1 MEITKAEFFAA
12 MKVVSAA
19 VANVSLP
26 AKSARRVA
34 DSSASAVAAVELWLA
49 AGDAESGANAVRS
62 MDAFND
68 VLAAALPATR
78 SGARVLSAAH
88 RVTQAIRDAI
98 EASNGDC
105 DELYL

>member
-1 MEITKAEFFAA
+1 MEITKAEFLAT
-12 MKVVSAA
+12 MKVVSDA
-19 VANVSLP
+19 VANVSLS

-34 DSSASAVAAVELWLA
+34 DSSASAVAAVERWFA
-49 AGDAESGANAVRS
+49 AGDVESGANAVRA

-68 VLAAALPATR
+68 VLASALSATR

-88 RVTQAIRDAI
+88 RVTKAIRDAV

-105 DELYL
+105 DDLYL